1 VQYYKSFNEV
11 WAMSPAQAATTSYFN
26 WFDKASGGM
35 LNDNIHI
42 VNPGTTTAT
51 GMVSLS
57 GASPL
62 SFSLAAGMETF
73 VSFPQGTIGGPVV
86 VTVTSGPA
94 VLASQRVQ
102 YFQTFNEVEAMTAAQ
117 AATTSY
123 FNWFDKASAGMVND
137 NIHLVNPG
145 TTLATGAV
153 NIPGGASISFSV
165 AGGAETYVS
174 FPAGTIGGPVIV
186 TSSQPVLASQRV
198 QYYQSFNEVAS
209 SAAAKA
215 ATTSYLMWFDK
226 ASPGM
231 VNDNIHIVNPGTSS
245 ASVTVTFAGGSAIT
259 VTVAGGAEVY
269 VSAPSGALGGPV
281 TVTSTQP
288 VLASQRVQYYQT
300 FNEVP
305 SSS

>member
-1 VQYYKSFNEV
+1 
-11 WAMSPAQAATTSYFN
+11 
-26 WFDKASGGM
+26 
-35 LNDNIHI
+35 
-42 VNPGTTTAT
+42 
-51 GMVSLS
+51 VSLS

-117 AATTSY
+117 AATASY

-145 TTLATGAV
+145 TTLATGSV
-153 NIPGGASISFSV
+153 SIPGGTSINFSV

-198 QYYQSFNEVAS
+198 QYFQSFNEVAS
-209 SAAAKA
+209 SPATRA
-215 ATTSYLMWFDK
+215 ATASYLMWFDK

-231 VNDNIHIVNPGTSS
+231 VNDNIHVVNPGTSS
-245 ASVTVTFAGGSAIT
+245 ASVTVTFAGGSAIN
-259 VTVAGGAEVY
+259 VTVGAGAEVY

-281 TVTSTQP
+281 AVTSTQP